1 MRVAGLLLALV
12 LVTSCFV
19 GGTFAKYVTSGNSTD
34 SARVAKFGVTVN
46 ANGTVFAEE
55 YKDPA
60 GKIVTVKSVGA
71 MTVGEKAYK
80 NLVAPGTEGELAKA
94 VLSGTPEVSVRVD
107 YTAEV
112 SLGDNWVYRPAPG
125 AQSQFYCPLTIKIN
139 NTAIEGASY
148 TDKQA
153 LENAIAGEINSYSK
167 TYAPNINLG
176 EQGADA
182 LKISWAW
189 AFETAGGA
197 NDVKDTYLGDQA
209 AAGNPGTITVGLT
222 TTVTQVD

>member
-19 GGTFAKYVTSGNSTD
+19 GGTFAKYVTSGDSTD

-60 GKIVTVKSVGA
+60 DKTVTVKSVGA
-71 MTVGEKAYK
+71 MTVGGKDYK
-80 NLVAPGTEGELAKA
+80 NLVAPGTKGELVKA
-94 VLSGTPEVSVRVD
+94 VLSGTPEVSVRVH

-112 SLGDNWVYRPAPG
+112 SLGDSWVYKSAPDAPG
-125 AQSQFYCPLTIKIN
+125 EFYCPLTIKIN

-148 TDKQA
+148 KSKQA
-153 LENAIAGEINSYSK
+153 LEDAIAGAINGYSK
-167 TYAPNINLG
+167 IYAPNTVLG
-176 EQGADA
+176 DQGDDA

-209 AAGNPGTITVGLT
+209 ADGNPGTITVGLT